1 MGSTAV
7 SLVGLLWS
15 LHTHGYMLADLGP
28 GTRYRYRYPVPQYPV
43 PVPGIHIRPVH
54 PEQHV
59 LSHREEDGDFSSKL
73 RRRMLTSRL
82 GCAIAAGA
90 ATASRCLQEELR
102 RISKK
107 TK

>member
-15 LHTHGYMLADLGP
+15 LHTHGYILADPGP
-28 GTRYRYRYPVPQYPV
+28 GTRYRYRYPV